1 MRRFLVSTLCACS
14 FLQAASLRGPT
25 TAEKNVTLVTADKPV
40 LVSGA
45 VTSTATTN
53 DLLMDNYTTAT
64 YDMNKVLS
72 TTVVGLQDT
81 PVITALDPT
90 IMSADGL
97 RVSNGIARFQVVCD
111 GITKQYSIFSYRYGG
126 ATTSIFNSYV
136 PTALAPAAITAVDA
150 LLPDK
155 TGVVAISGNQWVPT
169 HFAYS
174 LDMTGV
180 SITSPRVVAIS
191 KRFVIG
197 AEHYTCGNPVQF
209 LTRGNV
215 VVSRTVVTKVDI
227 GPANSADVYATDS
240 YLGLLDSD
248 LPATITP
255 MEILPSVI
263 STYIPS
269 LSSLYKLPVIA
280 WRQGNRVG
288 LCDLVAA
295 ATSVSTNVPTGARAA
310 FYESKVSG
318 DSSNP
323 AFLVVNGTPALVTEW
338 TWGGAGGGPKIS
350 SYDLTTLMTT
360 MSGTSYRAGVDVPAY
375 TDLTGFP
382 SY

>member
-136 PTALAPAAITAVDA
+136 PTALAPATITAVDA

-155 TGVVAISGNQWVPT
+155 TGVVAISGNQWVT
-169 HFAYS
+169 SHFAYS

-191 KRFVIG
+191 KRFIIG
-197 AEHYTCGNPVQF
+197 AEHYTCGNPIQF
-209 LTRGNV
+209 LTRDNV
-215 VVSRTVVTKVDI
+215 IVTRTVLSKANI
-227 GPANSADVYATDS
+227 GPSNSTDGYATDS
-240 YLGLLDSD
+240 YLGMLDSD
-248 LPATITP
+248 LPSTISV
-255 MEILPSVI
+255 MDILPSTFT
-263 STYIPS
+263 TYLPS
-269 LSSLYKLPVIA
+269 LSALYNIPVIA
-280 WRQGNRVG
+280 WRQGNHVG
-288 LCDLVAA
+288 LCDLVS
-295 ATSVSTNVPTGARAA
+295 ATTGVSTSVPTGARAA

-323 AFLVVNGTPALVTEW
+323 AIAKINNKANLVTQW

-360 MSGTSYRAGVDVPAY
+360 MSGTSYRADIDVPHY
-375 TDLTGFP
+375 TDLSSFP